1 MADIDVFNGDA
12 DGICAL
18 LQLRQVEPRGSRLLT
33 GVKRDIALLDQL
45 ECSSG
50 DRVTVL
56 DISLEKNRDS
66 LLRILD
72 AGAQVFYA
80 DHHYPGEIPTHPQF
94 EALINTA
101 PEVST
106 SALVNG
112 RLRGARAGWA
122 VVGCYGDNLD
132 QTAEKIAATL
142 TVEPN
147 LAHLK
152 ALGVMVNYNG
162 YGEHVA
168 DLHFAPDALFR
179 RLLPFDD
186 PSICLREDPDL
197 MATLQQAYDDDMRCA
212 EKSPR
217 LVDDEVLAI
226 IALPDT
232 PWARRVSGVYSNYLA
247 NCFPERAHAVLT
259 DIPNGYLVSVRAP
272 LKNRTGADEVCRQ
285 FVTGGG
291 RSAAAGINCLPGE
304 QVDTLVDALRRQY
317 AR

>member
-18 LQLRQVEPRGSRLLT
+18 LQLRQEEPRASHLIT
-33 GVKRDIALLDQL
+33 GVKRDIALLDKVQ
-45 ECSSG
+45 CDPG

-56 DISLEKNRDS
+56 DISLDKNRES

-80 DHHYPGEIPTHPQF
+80 DHHYPGDIPVHQQLN
-94 EALINTA
+94 ALINTA

-112 RLRGARAGWA
+112 WLQGARAGWA

-132 QTAEKIAATL
+132 QTAEKIARTL
-142 TVEPN
+142 AVEPD

-152 ALGVMVNYNG
+152 ALGVMINYNG
-162 YGEHVA
+162 YGAQVA

-186 PSICLREDPDL
+186 PSTCLKEDPDL

-212 EKSPR
+212 EQAPR
-217 LVDDEVLAI
+217 LIEDEVLSI
-226 IALPDT
+226 IELPDT
-232 PWARRVSGVYSNYLA
+232 PWARRVSGVYGNYLA
-247 NCFPERAHAVLT
+247 NYFPNRAHAVLT
-259 DIPNGYLVSVRAP
+259 DIPEGYLVSVRAP
-272 LKNRTGADEVCRQ
+272 LNNRTGADEVCRQ
-285 FVTGGG
+285 FATGGG

-304 QVDTLVDALRRQY
+304 EVDTLVDALRRQY
-317 AR
+317 AV